1 MPPVVKVF
9 FECCE
14 QIESRNQQI
23 VTLEFIT
30 KRTAKR
36 KKYPVHPLVFIHSV
50 LVNHTQFAVKNADT
64 LLHWDRLSR
73 RRIVPID
80 KERCLSA
87 RDFQTCR
94 THIVLPG
101 LALWEFDPL
110 STFTGIISEYVLHT
124 EPIGIQGIDHHGA
137 HPHRRE
143 HLGMRSG
150 SLGLLILMFLRP
162 TADKTSMHTSNQFR
176 SDFAVMRIC
185 RAAFRVHVGA
195 PQDVPLRCL
204 VLQQQSKHTS
214 LVGAHQIRL
223 NVARHVHPLLT
234 GTGFASTHQ
243 ITPGGVLGKIRW
255 SLK

>member
-30 KRTAKR
+30 KRTAER

-64 LLHWDRLSR
+64 LLHRDRLPR

-80 KERCLSA
+80 KERCLST

-110 STFTGIISEYVLHT
+110 STFTGFISEYVLRT
-124 EPIGIQGIDHHGA
+124 EPIIIQCINHHGT

-143 HLGMRSG
+143 YLGMRSG
-150 SLGLLILMFLRP
+150 PLGLLLLMLLSP
-162 TADKTSMHTSNQFR
+162 TADNTCMHPGNQLR

-195 PQDVPLRCL
+195 PQDVPLRRL

-214 LVGAHQIRL
+214 FVGAHHIRL
-223 NVARHVHPLLT
+223 NVARHVHPLLA
-234 GTGFASTHQ
+234 GSGFASKHQ
-243 ITPGGVLGKIRW
+243 ITPGGVLGKMRW